1 MRATAKKYITK
12 LTATQFIVLGYLGAV
27 LASTLLLMMPVMWNP
42 GVKLSWMD
50 ALFTAASAVSVT
62 GLTVVNTA
70 ETFSEFGKIA
80 LLMMFQLGG
89 IGIMTLGAFLWLIL
103 GKNISLSYR
112 KLIMVD
118 QNRHQLSGLV
128 QLMKMVLLMALI
140 IETAGA
146 LVLGIYFRLAG
157 IYDQWGTAFVHS
169 IFHSISAFTNAGFDI
184 YGYDSMDRF
193 AHNYVVQAITIVLL
207 ILGAIGF
214 PLLMELREFFFGKHA
229 QFRFS
234 LYTKLTGLMFLIL
247 VIVGTAAIWVFERNY
262 YFANMAW
269 HEQFFYALFNSV
281 TTRSGGLATMDVSE
295 FSIPTLV
302 LLAVLMFIGASPS
315 SAGGGIRTTTFA
327 VILLTLY
334 NYALGRSEVHAF
346 RRSLKQEDI
355 TKSFVVF
362 TASGLLII
370 IGSIVLGYT
379 EHDDV
384 SLLGIVFE
392 LCSAFGTSGLS
403 LGITAELSTS
413 GKWIVIAMMIMGRI
427 GMLSLLF
434 IFRPNRSKQLYH
446 YPKQDIIIG

>member
-12 LTATQFIVLGYLGAV
+12 LTATQFIVLGYLCAV
-27 LASTLLLMMPVMWNP
+27 LASTLLLMMPIMWNP
-42 GVKLSWMD
+42 GVKLTWMD

-140 IETAGA
+140 IEMAGA

-157 IYDQWGTAFVHS
+157 IYEQWGTSFVHS
-169 IFHSISAFTNAGFDI
+169 IFHSISAFTNAGVDI
-184 YGYDSMDRF
+184 YGYESLGGF
-193 AHNYVVQAITIVLL
+193 AHDYTVQSITIILL

-214 PLLMELREFFFGKHA
+214 PLLMELREFFFGKHTH
-229 QFRFS
+229 FRFS
-234 LYTKLTGLMFLIL
+234 LYTKLTGIMFLIL
-247 VIVGTAAIWVFERNY
+247 VLVGALSIWLLERNY
-262 YFANMAW
+262 FFANMAW
-269 HEQFFYALFNSV
+269 HDQLFYALFNSV
-281 TTRSGGLATMDVSE
+281 TTRSGGFATMDVST

-362 TASGLLII
+362 TASALLII
-370 IGSIVLGYT
+370 IGTIVLGYT
-379 EHDDV
+379 EHDGV

-413 GKWIVIAMMIMGRI
+413 GKCIVIAMMIMGRI